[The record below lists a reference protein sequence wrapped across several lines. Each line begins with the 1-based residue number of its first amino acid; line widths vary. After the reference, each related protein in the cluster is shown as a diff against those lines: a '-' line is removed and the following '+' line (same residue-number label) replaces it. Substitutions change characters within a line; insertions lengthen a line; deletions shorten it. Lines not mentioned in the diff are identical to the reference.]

1 MLKNLL
7 GWILGKGI
15 KLNFKIWLKPPN
27 RRFPK

>member
-15 KLNFKIWLKPPN
+15 KLNFKIWMKPPN
-27 RRFPK
+27 RQYR